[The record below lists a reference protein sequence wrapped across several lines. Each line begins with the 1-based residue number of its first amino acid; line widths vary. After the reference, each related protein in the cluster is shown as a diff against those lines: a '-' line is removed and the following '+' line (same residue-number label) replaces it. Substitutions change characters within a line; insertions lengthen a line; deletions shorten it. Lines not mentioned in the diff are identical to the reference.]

1 MSDNHYDL
9 IIVGAGAAGL
19 RVGIE
24 ALKAKPQM
32 HCCILEKYGYVGGR
46 IVTFRKDIPK
56 VGPVQWENGAG
67 RISTTHKKVL
77 NLLDQYNL
85 TFIPIS
91 GETDYVNEPTSNKIP
106 LITGNKFTDLINF
119 YLDPIQSLS
128 PETLA
133 KHTLKELLDKTVG
146 TEKAKH
152 FYEQFPYYSEIHT
165 LRADLALESFKRE
178 MRSNN
183 GFGVVKEGFSAVTD
197 AMMTEFINRGGMI
210 MMDTDIH
217 KVVSNPDRSI
227 RLDCKIRNTTRQASY
242 NAKLVVLALHH
253 NAVKKIE
260 GVNDL
265 SVLKHLT
272 MMPLLRIYAVFPT
285 KNNVSWF
292 SGLNKVVTNSPIRY
306 IIPMDPTR
314 GIVMISYTD
323 GLDAKW
329 WFKQD
334 DNAKEYG
341 EENVKDL
348 IMTEVRKL
356 FPERT
361 IPNPIFFKQHPWYE
375 GCTYWLPGNYNVE
388 EVSIKSLHPRPQTI
402 PNLFMCGES
411 FAVKQCWVESAL
423 EQADKLLAKHKFRI
437 ALRNT

>member
-1 MSDNHYDL
+1 MSENQYDL
-9 IIVGAGAAGL
+9 IIVGGGAAGL

-24 ALKAKPQM
+24 ALKIKPQM
-32 HCCILEKYGYVGGR
+32 HCCILEKYGYIGGR

-67 RISTTHKKVL
+67 RISFSHKKVL
-77 NLLDQYNL
+77 QLLDQYKL

-91 GETDYVNEPTSNKIP
+91 GETDYIKESTYRNEVPDI
-106 LITGNKFTDLINF
+106 LGNKFTDLINF
-119 YLDPIQSLS
+119 YLDPIQNL
-128 PETLA
+128 PYDTLA
-133 KHTLKELLDKTVG
+133 KHTLKELLDKTV
-146 TEKAKH
+146 KNAKH

-165 LRADLALESFKRE
+165 LRADLAIDAFKKE

-197 AMMTEFINRGGMI
+197 GMMTEFINRGGMI
-210 MMDTDIH
+210 MMDTDIYN
-217 KVVSNPDRSI
+217 VVSNPDRSI
-227 RLDCKIRNTTRQASY
+227 TLDCKIRNTTRRASY
-242 NAKLVVLALHH
+242 KGKIVVLALHH

-260 GVNDL
+260 GVNEL
-265 SVLKHLT
+265 PVLKHLT
-272 MMPLLRIYAVFPT
+272 MMPLLRMYAVFPS

-292 SGLNKVVTNSPIRY
+292 SGLNKIVTNSPIRY
-306 IIPMDPTR
+306 IIPIDASR

-323 GLDAKW
+323 GADAKW
-329 WFKQD
+329 WIKQD
-334 DNAKEYG
+334 ESSAEYA

-348 IMTEVRKL
+348 VMTEIRKL

-375 GCTYWLPGNYNVE
+375 GCTYWLPGGYNVE
-388 EVSIKSLHPRPQTI
+388 DESETSLHPLPKTM

-411 FAVKQCWVESAL
+411 FAVNQCWVESAL
-423 EQADKLLAKHKFRI
+423 DQADKLLAKHKFRI
-437 ALRNT
+437 ALRNI